1 MLDRNNAADS
11 LLGRLR
17 TMKKSMPWLYALA
30 AVVVLLI
37 VASLFM
43 SPAIRMFRLPL
54 MLAAYIIGIVLFF
67 KLGIWRALA
76 VWCGIGIVTG
86 LLYWSYDFW
95 SARHS
100 KPPDTEIPSFRTVV
114 DGLYLWPVML
124 PEVVENIWAEVFPT
138 ATSDDKPSA

>member
-1 MLDRNNAADS
+1 MAEFGT
-11 LLGRLR
+11 LGRLHA
-17 TMKKSMPWLYALA
+17 MKNSLPWIYALG

-43 SPAIRMFRLPL
+43 SPAIRMIRMPL
-54 MLAAYIIGIVLFF
+54 MLAAYVIGIVLFF
-67 KLGIWRALA
+67 KLGIWRGLAL
-76 VWCGIGIVTG
+76 WCCIGIVTG

-100 KPPDTEIPSFRTVV
+100 NPPDTETPSLRPVV

-124 PEVVENIWAEVFPT
+124 PEVVENIWAEIFPT
-138 ATSDDKPSA
+138 KTSDDKPSA